1 MPAPVPRLAFA
12 LLRLFLPR
20 PERDEILADL
30 RAEFAER
37 AHVVGEPAA
46 TRWLWR
52 QVAGSAPALVRWT
65 SWRDRTG
72 YEPRANAFR
81 PGVPMIATLTSDAR
95 YATRRLTA
103 RPAYTLLA
111 VLTLALG
118 IGGTAAVFGI
128 ARPVLLEPLPYA
140 NADSVASFWF
150 KFSWNEREFTEL
162 RGQFPGFR
170 NVAFWTGG
178 AVTMRDGDAPAR
190 LIPGIRASHELF
202 DVLGARPFIGR
213 GFQPG
218 DDAQTSEPVAVL
230 SYGLWQELGGSR
242 DLVGSRITIDGEPR
256 TVVGVMPREFWYPDP
271 GVRIWMTFPI
281 QPTRQNGSY
290 ALLGHV
296 APGQDVGNMQ
306 APLQR
311 LTQMLDERFDY
322 PAQWDKTV
330 NPSVLPLRDELL
342 GSMRP
347 ALVATLIA
355 MALILLIACANVAAL
370 MLGQV
375 EGRASEM
382 AVRSALGATRRRIVQ
397 QLVVEALVLGVLAGV
412 VGAALAAAGFNL
424 LAGAL
429 PIGTWA
435 DAASFDWRVFATAM
449 AIAIA
454 AVLLVVLVPTLS
466 FWRGDVREGL
476 HRARTGGVAG
486 RGGRLERGLVVAQV
500 AIAML
505 IASGA
510 ALLGRSVANLYAID
524 PGLDAENVAVV
535 DVVASA
541 DVTVA
546 ERRQALTAVLAELE
560 QLPGVTATAAAIK
573 IPLRGGGNSFGIIVP
588 GRQDQPSA
596 TTFFR
601 VVTRDYFETLGIRLV
616 AGRGFDI
623 SDRAADGEIPIVIN
637 QALADRYFP
646 GENPLGRVVEGGFQ
660 ATQRIIGVVANV
672 AEGALTDDP
681 QPARYYLLDTAPWWG
696 QSATLVLRSARGGQ
710 EAAML
715 DAMRQTVQ
723 RVAPRF
729 AVQNTTTM
737 SQVFA
742 EAVGPARQVMS
753 LLGLLSALALIL
765 GAIGIYGVISHFA
778 ARRKRDWA
786 IRVALGL
793 PGLQVVRSIVGQGVV
808 LVLIGVVAGALGMF
822 ALTRVLESMLYEV
835 SRIDP
840 LAFAAA
846 ALALLAIGIVAAFLP
861 AWRTGSVDPALVLR
875 EQ

>member
-1 MPAPVPRLAFA
+1 MPRLPLA

-20 PERDEILADL
+20 PERDEILTDL
-30 RAEFAER
+30 AAEYAER
-37 AHVVGEPAA
+37 ARVVGRQSAD
-46 TRWLWR
+46 RWLWR
-52 QVAGSAPALVRWT
+52 QAMQSAPSLLRWL

-81 PGVPMIATLTSDAR
+81 PGVPMLATLMSDAR
-95 YATRRLTA
+95 YAFRRLAA
-103 RPAYTLLA
+103 RPGYALLS

-140 NADSVASFWF
+140 NSDSVASFWF
-150 KFSWNEREFTEL
+150 NFSWNEREFTEL

-170 NVAFWTGG
+170 NVALWTTG

-190 LIPGIRASHELF
+190 LIPGIRTSHELF
-202 DVLGARPFIGR
+202 DVLGVRPFIGR

-218 DDAQTSEPVAVL
+218 DDAQTAEPVAML
-230 SYGLWQELGGSR
+230 SYGLWQELGGDR
-242 DLVGSRITIDGEPR
+242 DLVGSRITIDGQPR
-256 TVVGVMPREFWYPDP
+256 TVVGVMPRDFWYPDP
-271 GVRIWMTFPI
+271 GARIWMTFPI

-290 ALLGHV
+290 TLVGHV
-296 APGQDVGNMQ
+296 APGQDVRNMQ
-306 APLQR
+306 APLER

-322 PAQWDKTV
+322 PEQWDKTV
-330 NPSVLPLRDELL
+330 NPSVESLRDELL

-347 ALVATLIA
+347 ALVATLVA

-375 EGRASEM
+375 EGRATEM

-397 QLVVEALVLGVLAGV
+397 QLVVEALLLGALAGIA
-412 VGAALAAAGFNL
+412 GAALAAVGFNL

-435 DAASFDWRVFATAM
+435 DAASFDWRVFVSAM
-449 AIAIA
+449 AIAIV
-454 AVLLVVLVPTLS
+454 AVLLVVLVPTLT
-466 FWRGDVREGL
+466 FWRGDLRDGL

-500 AIAML
+500 ALAML

-510 ALLGRSVANLYAID
+510 ALLGRSVANLYAIE
-524 PGLDAENVAVV
+524 PGLDVDDVAVM
-535 DVVASA
+535 DVIASA
-541 DVTVA
+541 DVTAA
-546 ERRQALTAVLAELE
+546 ERRQALEAVLGELG
-560 QLPGVTATAAAIK
+560 QLPGASAAAAAMK
-573 IPLRGGGNSFGIIVP
+573 IPLRGNGNSFGIIVP
-588 GRQDQPSA
+588 GRQDLRSA

-601 VVTRDYFETLGIRLV
+601 VVTRDYFEAMGIRVV

-623 SDRAADGEIPIVIN
+623 SDVAADGEVPIVIN

-646 GENPLGRVVEGGFQ
+646 GENPLGRVLQGGFE

-672 AEGALTDDP
+672 AEGALTDEP
-681 QPARYYLLDTAPWWG
+681 QPARYYLLDTVPWWG

-715 DAMRQTVQ
+715 DAMRQTVH
-723 RVAPRF
+723 RLAPRF

-737 SQVFA
+737 AQVFA

-753 LLGLLSALALIL
+753 LLGLMSALALIL

-793 PGLQVVRSIVGQGVV
+793 PGLQVVRNIVGQGVV
-808 LVLIGVVAGALGMF
+808 LVLIGVLAGALGTF
-822 ALTRVLESMLYEV
+822 ALTRVLASMLYEV
-835 SRIDP
+835 SRADP
-840 LAFAAA
+840 VAFAAA
-846 ALALLAIGIVAAFLP
+846 SAALLLIGIVAAFLP
-861 AWRTGSVDPALVLR
+861 AWRTGRVDPALVLR